1 MIQVFAMRKVY
12 KWCCNGVG
20 SGEESEG
27 NDIVNDSV
35 TGIWRYMSGCQA
47 GT

>member
-1 MIQVFAMRKVY
+1 MQVLAMPKVY
-12 KWCCNGVG
+12 KWYCNGVG

-27 NDIVNDSV
+27 NGIVNDSV
-35 TGIWRYMSGCQA
+35 TGIWRYVSGRQA

>member
-1 MIQVFAMRKVY
+1 MQVFAMQKVY
-12 KWCCNGVG
+12 KWYCNGVG

-27 NDIVNDSV
+27 NGIVNDSV
-35 TGIWRYMSGCQA
+35 TGIWRYVSGRQA